1 MNTVGDVYQAMAD
14 GRLILSGTWMIM
26 PETFAEAEKTFGRRI
41 SYIGWPTPDGGC
53 GSFVVAP
60 TRTYAI
66 SAQTKCPEGCWAF
79 AKYILT
85 QSDGWGISMYK
96 PALEAQLREL
106 QGEHTNMWGETV
118 GAAMTAEQA
127 ADFLELVRRID
138 TVCIPDGSSIY
149 KIVTESMQ
157 PMLAGDKTPEETA
170 KLIQSKLSIYLAE
183 QG

>member
-1 MNTVGDVYQAMAD
+1 MT
-14 GRLILSGTWMIM
+14 M

-66 SAQTKCPEGCWAF
+66 SAQTRCPEGCWAF

-85 QSDGWGISMYK
+85 QSGGWGMSMYK
-96 PALEAQLREL
+96 PALEAQVREL
-106 QGEHTNMWGETV
+106 QGEHKNMWGETV
-118 GAAMTAEQA
+118 GATMNAEQA

-138 TVCIPDGSSIY
+138 TVSIPDGSSIY